1 MEGETVTMSETPQ
14 GSPLPEPY
22 QETTDPEYAT
32 TAAAVFEIQE
42 EGNDGLTLRGP
53 CPRCHAEI
61 EIPVV
66 SRVVRGLSWGTRAPA
81 AQVPDVEPVIC
92 TCAEPHGGRPE
103 GRVGCGAYWNF
114 TL

>member
-1 MEGETVTMSETPQ
+1 MSETPP
-14 GSPLPEPY
+14 GNPLIEPY
-22 QETTDPEYAT
+22 QETTDPRYAAA
-32 TAAAVFEIQE
+32 AAAVFEIREQVT
-42 EGNDGLTLRGP
+42 GGLTLRGP
-53 CPRCHAEI
+53 CPRCHTEI

-66 SRVVRGLSWGTRAPA
+66 ARVVRGLAWGPGTPA
-81 AQVPDVEPVIC
+81 EDEPDVEPVIC

>member
-1 MEGETVTMSETPQ
+1 MSETAGNPVQ
-14 GSPLPEPY
+14 QPY
-22 QETTDPEYAT
+22 LEMTDPGYAA
-32 TAAAVFEIQE
+32 TAAAAFEIE
-42 EGNDGLTLRGP
+42 EYENGTLSLRGP
-53 CPRCHAEI
+53 CPRCLAQI

-66 SRVVRGLSWGTRAPA
+66 SRVVRGLTQPA
-81 AQVPDVEPVIC
+81 VTPDSAEVEPVIC